1 MAHGKTHL
9 KDQDRHDKDDDD
21 DQTPP
26 GACTSQTKQQK
37 QSETDPESGWFHK
50 GEHKEVFA
58 YSIQTACDKNG
69 WILDYT
75 VHPGNEHDS
84 KTFPELY
91 EELKRFDIGTVVM
104 DAGYKIPAIAKL
116 ILDNGQIPLF
126 PYKSPMTKK
135 GFFKKSEYVYDEY
148 YDGYICPQLQM
159 LKYSTTNREGYREYK
174 SDGSVCAGCPD
185 LEKCTNSKNH
195 MKVVTRHIWQEY
207 MDRCEDIRHTRG
219 MKELYGRRKE
229 TIERNFGTA
238 KEHHGM
244 RYTQLIGKKKMRMKV
259 GLTFACM
266 NMKKLVRILESRDK
280 MDSLGVSVMRFLSTL
295 FRKSPFIGN
304 LIWT

>member
-1 MAHGKTHL
+1 
-9 KDQDRHDKDDDD
+9 
-21 DQTPP
+21 
-26 GACTSQTKQQK
+26 
-37 QSETDPESGWFHK
+37 
-50 GEHKEVFA
+50 
-58 YSIQTACDKNG
+58 
-69 WILDYT
+69 
-75 VHPGNEHDS
+75 
-84 KTFPELY
+84 
-91 EELKRFDIGTVVM
+91 
-104 DAGYKIPAIAKL
+104 
-116 ILDNGQIPLF
+116 
-126 PYKSPMTKK
+126 MTKK

-195 MKVVTRHIWQEY
+195 VKVVTRHIWQEY

>member
-1 MAHGKTHL
+1 
-9 KDQDRHDKDDDD
+9 
-21 DQTPP
+21 
-26 GACTSQTKQQK
+26 
-37 QSETDPESGWFHK
+37 
-50 GEHKEVFA
+50 
-58 YSIQTACDKNG
+58 
-69 WILDYT
+69 
-75 VHPGNEHDS
+75 
-84 KTFPELY
+84 
-91 EELKRFDIGTVVM
+91 
-104 DAGYKIPAIAKL
+104 
-116 ILDNGQIPLF
+116 
-126 PYKSPMTKK
+126 
-135 GFFKKSEYVYDEY
+135 
-148 YDGYICPQLQM
+148 
-159 LKYSTTNREGYREYK
+159 
-174 SDGSVCAGCPD
+174 
-185 LEKCTNSKNH
+185 
-195 MKVVTRHIWQEY
+195 

-244 RYTQLIGKKKMRMKV
+244 RYTQLIGKKKMQMKV

>member
-1 MAHGKTHL
+1 M
-9 KDQDRHDKDDDD
+9 
-21 DQTPP
+21 
-26 GACTSQTKQQK
+26 
-37 QSETDPESGWFHK
+37 
-50 GEHKEVFA
+50 
-58 YSIQTACDKNG
+58 
-69 WILDYT
+69 
-75 VHPGNEHDS
+75 
-84 KTFPELY
+84 
-91 EELKRFDIGTVVM
+91 
-104 DAGYKIPAIAKL
+104 
-116 ILDNGQIPLF
+116 
-126 PYKSPMTKK
+126 
-135 GFFKKSEYVYDEY
+135 
-148 YDGYICPQLQM
+148 ICPEYHALH
-159 LKYSTTNREGYREYK
+159 YSTTNRDGYREYK
-174 SDGSVCAGCPD
+174 SRAYLCKTCPTRGMCTESAKC
-185 LEKCTNSKNH
+185 EKTFL
-195 MKVVTRHIWQEY
+195 RHIWQEY

-295 FRKSPFIGN
+295 FRKSPFIGK